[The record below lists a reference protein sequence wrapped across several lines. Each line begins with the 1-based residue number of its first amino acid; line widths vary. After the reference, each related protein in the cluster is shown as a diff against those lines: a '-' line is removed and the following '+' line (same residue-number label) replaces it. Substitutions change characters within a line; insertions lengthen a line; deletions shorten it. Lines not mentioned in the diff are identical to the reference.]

1 MEIINGSGIDPERIQ
16 KYAVYS
22 YEGKLEDG
30 MVFSRSFIVIR
41 NGYGMIVRFTH
52 LQDYAGVYRK
62 GSYVPITSNPK
73 ARLHYICRMLNFIIV
88 EHGGAYQVRHVF
100 DITKEMMESFFADY
114 AISPKKDG
122 THRGEACINDCVSA
136 CTRFMANL
144 HRKFGGYMK
153 VTRAELYEEKYVKT
167 AYGQR
172 RTVYVPAFCIAGVP
186 EEKDIF
192 RDLPTKA
199 FQVLISLAYR
209 YAPDIAFAMCLQAFA
224 GLRPGEVCNVRQEGS
239 PIGAGLFITETG
251 SQITRVEIDLRKEY
265 RLRSDGIEVG
275 RIKKERMQCIY
286 PRFLQA
292 FGDAYAYHREWLSLQ
307 KCEEEY
313 MPMFINSRGKA
324 MRYQNYLDRFHELV
338 EEHFRPELLKS
349 SDPELSLYGQL
360 LSTNTLGPHPLRHWY
375 TVQLVLWGEGVAG
388 IEYWRGDTNPQS
400 ALTYLRNKGDLNRE
414 LRMTNDAFADLFMKI
429 GQELHEERMVAGNG
443 ES

>member
-1 MEIINGSGIDPERIQ
+1 MELIYGSGVDPEKIQ
-16 KYAVYS
+16 RYSVYTC
-22 YEGKLEDG
+22 EGRLEDG

-41 NGYGMIVRFTH
+41 NGYDMIVRFTR

-62 GSYVPITSNPK
+62 GSFVPITSNPK

-88 EHGGAYQVRHVF
+88 ARGNYYQVRHVF
-100 DITKEMMESFFADY
+100 DITKSMMESFFADY
-114 AISPKKDG
+114 AISLKRDG
-122 THRGEACINDCVSA
+122 THRGEACINDCISS

-144 HRKFGGYMK
+144 CREFGGYMK
-153 VTRAELYEEKYVKT
+153 VSMEELYDEKFVKKIH
-167 AYGQR
+167 GQR
-172 RTVYVPAFCIAGVP
+172 RTVYVPAFTAAGVP
-186 EEKDIF
+186 EAKPIF

-199 FQVLISLAYR
+199 FQVLIRLAYR

-224 GLRPGEVCNVRQEGS
+224 GLRPGEVCNVRQESS

-251 SQITRVEIDLRKEY
+251 TQITRVEIDLRKEY

-275 RIKKERMQCIY
+275 RIKKERIQCVY
-286 PRFLQA
+286 PKFLQA
-292 FGDAYAYHREWLSLQ
+292 FSDAYAYHKEWLSTQ

-313 MPMFINSRGKA
+313 RPMFINSRGKA

-338 EEHFRPELLKS
+338 EKYFRPELLKS
-349 SDPELSLYGQL
+349 GDPELCLYGQL
-360 LSTNTLGPHPLRHWY
+360 LSTNTLGPHALRHWY

-400 ALTYLRNKGDLNRE
+400 ALTYLQNKGDLNRE

-429 GQELHEERMVAGNG
+429 GQELHNEKVVIRHG
-443 ES
+443 EG